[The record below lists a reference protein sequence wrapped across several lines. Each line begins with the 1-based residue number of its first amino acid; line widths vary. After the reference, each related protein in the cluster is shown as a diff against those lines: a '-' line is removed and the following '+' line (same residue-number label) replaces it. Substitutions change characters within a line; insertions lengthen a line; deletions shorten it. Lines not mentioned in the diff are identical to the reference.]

1 MKVFMDFIVGF
12 LAGFG
17 TVAIINGIRDK
28 LRRSKLPWTLQE

>member
-1 MKVFMDFIVGF
+1 MKVLMDFVIGF
-12 LAGFG
+12 LVGFG